1 MSCAYVN
8 INPKKTQEGGAK
20 DNTEINK
27 LFQNIIGNKPVVVLY
42 FANWC
47 QHCTNMKPEWENAI
61 DDLNIEKFNSP
72 KKVIHGDFNKYII
85 ALEDGSYDKNKCPD
99 VDKNV
104 RGFPTINYY
113 PDKKDA
119 SLESFEGERKKED
132 IKDWLNDKLDLG
144 SVQSIP
150 NHTGGN
156 PQKGG
161 TLTETKK
168 LALNARLM
176 WVEDKLAKTTDGN
189 ILWTDCLAEVRAK
202 REAPL
207 WPVQMERCLLKKKSD
222 IMDNYIPNHG
232 GRRRRRKSRKS
243 RRKSRKTKR
252 RKRRKSRKSK
262 RRR

>member
-8 INPKKTQEGGAK
+8 INPKNPQKGGKK
-20 DNTEINK
+20 DNDEINK
-27 LFQNIIGNKPVVVLY
+27 LFHNIIGNKPVVVLY

-47 QHCTNMKPEWENAI
+47 QHCKNMKPEWENAI
-61 DDLNIEKFNSP
+61 DDLNVEKFNSP

-85 ALEDGSYDKNKCPD
+85 ALENGSYDKDKCPD
-99 VDKNV
+99 IDKNV
-104 RGFPTINYY
+104 QGFPTINYY

-119 SLESFEGERKKED
+119 TLESFEGERKKED

-161 TLTETKK
+161 TPVYPTPEEL
-168 LALNARLM
+168 ARLNCRQKVFKDCRVSGKM
-176 WVEDKLAKTTDGN
+176 DFYCKEKGMDKCEKYT
-189 ILWTDCLAEVRAK
+189 
-202 REAPL
+202 
-207 WPVQMERCLLKKKSD
+207 
-222 IMDNYIPNHG
+222 HG
-232 GRRRRRKSRKS
+232 GRKSSRRRRTKRRTK

>member
-8 INPKKTQEGGAK
+8 INPKDSKDNQGGGAK

-27 LFQNIIGNKPVVVLY
+27 LFHNIIGNKPVVVLY

-47 QHCTNMKPEWENAI
+47 QHCKNMKPEWENAI
-61 DDLNIEKFNSP
+61 DDLNIKKFNSP

-113 PDKKDA
+113 PDKKYA
-119 SLESFEGERKKED
+119 SLESFEGERKKAE
-132 IKDWLNDKLDLG
+132 IKDWLSDKLDLG

-156 PQKGG
+156 PQKG
-161 TLTETKK
+161 
-168 LALNARLM
+168 M
-176 WVEDKLAKTTDGN
+176 DKCEN
-189 ILWTDCLAEVRAK
+189 YR
-202 REAPL
+202 REG
-207 WPVQMERCLLKKKSD
+207 RK
-222 IMDNYIPNHG
+222 I
-232 GRRRRRKSRKS
+232 RRRRRTKRRTK